1 MDARTRRV
9 GENEALFREINERL
23 EGLNEAFSTITDKI
37 EFVCECAELGCIDRF
52 PMTVAEYEQLREDPT
67 TFAVKPGHEAVDVEE
82 VVANRD
88 TYVVIRKKPGDPAA
102 LAAANDPRS

>member
-23 EGLNEAFSTITDKI
+23 EGLNEAFSTMTDKI
-37 EFVCECAELGCIDRF
+37 EFVCECAEVSCIDRF
-52 PMTVAEYEQLREDPT
+52 PMTAGEYEQLRGDPT
-67 TFAVKPGHEAVDVEE
+67 TFAVKPGHEAADMEE
-82 VVANRD
+82 VVADRK
-88 TYVVIRKKPGDPAA
+88 TYVVIRKKPGTPAA